1 MNLLTVNLE
10 KKLIKENRKINT
22 PLELL
27 VIKEYERIGHLE
39 ENDALQR
46 VGLHR
51 VAKAGRLLKQ
61 ERADKL
67 KQTKE
72 FNKERVFHVSQI
84 EAICNKYYLRFL
96 PAHKYNST
104 IDSDLPNRISTFEVS
119 YGTTCTTG
127 NTYIAAPEES
137 FELEEKDKDPLFF
150 YKINEDYFYLIHK
163 WGNDLS
169 IFRRVKSLLSNT
181 YFCVPLTSFIFTLPL
196 LLFNFMDDCG
206 RHKQH
211 GTILYYTFSVLALTV
226 CLISNGLL
234 SGYSE
239 RIRYVKINEW
249 RSIFKNKL

>member
-1 MNLLTVNLE
+1 MNLITVNLE
-10 KKLIKENRKINT
+10 KKLLKENRKINT
-22 PLELL
+22 PSELL
-27 VIKEYERIGHLE
+27 IIKEYERIGHLE

-61 ERADKL
+61 ERDDKL

-72 FNKERVFHVSQI
+72 FNKERVFHISQI

-104 IDSDLPNRISTFEVS
+104 IDSDLPNRISTFEVC
-119 YGTTCTTG
+119 YRTTCTTR
-127 NTYIAAPEES
+127 NTYIAAPSES
-137 FELEEKDKDPLFF
+137 FELKEKDKDPLFF

-169 IFRRVKSLLSNT
+169 IFRKFKSLLSNT
-181 YFCVPLTSFIFTLPL
+181 YFCVFLTSFIFTLPL
-196 LLFNFMDDCG
+196 LLFNFMDG
-206 RHKQH
+206 GEEQKHY
-211 GTILYYTFSVLALTV
+211 GTVYYYTSSIIVLTV
-226 CLISNGLL
+226 CLISN
-234 SGYSE
+234 YIIPDE

-249 RSIFKNKL
+249 RNIFKD